1 VLLQQMKDNIEQR
14 ILVTGAAGFIGMHTC
29 LALLRAGHRVVGLDS
44 LPDDQDATLRAARL
58 GELGIAWHEGAV
70 DWHAEVAENGFT
82 FIRMD
87 ICDREALPALFAEQG
102 FTAICH
108 LAARGGVRRSIEEPF
123 AYAESNIAGFLNVLE
138 CCRHYGVR
146 RLVYASSSSVY
157 GNADTTPFQIT
168 DRTDT
173 PVSLYAA
180 TKKSN
185 ELMAHAYA
193 DLFGMETIGL
203 RFFTVYG
210 PWGRPDMAM
219 YLFTD
224 AILRGT
230 PLKVFNHGRLSRD
243 FTYVDDIVAGI
254 LTVLL
259 DPTPEAAAM
268 HRVYNIGNSH
278 PVPLLDFIRAIEEST
293 GRAAKLDMQPM
304 QPGDVETTYADVTE
318 LARDHGYAPTTDIRE
333 GVRRYVEWFR
343 RHHRM

>member
-1 VLLQQMKDNIEQR
+1 LSGWTSATAR
-14 ILVTGAAGFIGMHTC
+14 HC
-29 LALLRAGHRVVGLDS
+29 RPY
-44 LPDDQDATLRAARL
+44 LPNKA
-58 GELGIAWHEGAV
+58 
-70 DWHAEVAENGFT
+70 
-82 FIRMD
+82 
-87 ICDREALPALFAEQG
+87 

-108 LAARGGVRRSIEEPF
+108 LAARGGVRRSIVEPF
-123 AYAESNIAGFLNVLE
+123 AYAESNITGFLNVLE
-138 CCRHYGVR
+138 CCRHSRVR

-157 GNADTTPFQIT
+157 GNADNTPFHIT

-193 DLFGMETIGL
+193 HLFGMEAIGL

-219 YLFTD
+219 FLFTD

-243 FTYVDDIVAGI
+243 FTYVDDNVAGI
-254 LTVLL
+254 LSILL
-259 DPTPEAAAM
+259 DPTPGEAPL
-268 HRVYNIGNSH
+268 HRIYNIGNSR
-278 PVPLLDFIRAIEEST
+278 PVPLLDFIRAIEECT
-293 GRAAKLDMQPM
+293 GLKAELDLQPM
-304 QPGDVETTYADVTE
+304 QPGDVETTYADVTDLE
-318 LARDHGYAPTTDIRE
+318 RDHGYTPSTDIRE

-343 RHHRM
+343 GYYKEGARK